1 MGLDM
6 YFTAQKFVAGGY
18 DHKKG
23 TPEEKQFNDILGIL
37 GIPREVAG
45 SSITVNIQVGYLRKA
60 NAIHAWLV
68 DNIQEGEDKCQEAYF
83 PTEQI
88 TELRDICR
96 RILATV
102 DKGEP
107 VTVKPKFGT
116 GSWEEYPNLKLDKNL
131 AESLLETRE
140 GFFFGSYEYD
150 EGYVYDL
157 ETAEKFLTN
166 MLENPALK
174 GMDFYYQASW

>member
-1 MGLDM
+1 MGLDQ

-23 TPEEKQFNDILGIL
+23 TPEEKQFNDILAAID
-37 GIPREVAG
+37 IPREVAG
-45 SSITVNIQVGYLRKA
+45 ESLTVDLTVGYLRKA
-60 NAIHAWLV
+60 NAIHGWLV
-68 DNIQEGEDKCQEAYF
+68 DNIQGGKDECQESYF
-83 PTEQI
+83 DTEHI
-88 TELRDICR
+88 TELRDLCR

-107 VTVKPKFGT
+107 VTVKALYGH
-116 GSWEEYPNLKLDKNL
+116 GSWEEYPDLKLDEEL
-131 AESLLETRE
+131 AASLLGTRE
-140 GFFFGSYEYD
+140 GFFFGSYGYD

-166 MLENPALK
+166 MLEHPALK
-174 GMDFYYQASW
+174 GLDFYYRASW